1 MRIIILNNY
10 SKIYK
15 YIILLTIS
23 RVIVTTKTINY
34 NYNQTKYA
42 TSNKRWENNW
52 YKNKQ
57 LRYRQWI
64 LSSLI
69 QYFLIVFD
77 RMRETRETRETREN
91 NKMKLKQNRIQNIH
105 DDKNKRDFK

>member
-42 TSNKRWENNW
+42 TSNKRWENN
-52 YKNKQ
+52 
-57 LRYRQWI
+57 
-64 LSSLI
+64 
-69 QYFLIVFD
+69 
-77 RMRETRETRETREN
+77 
-91 NKMKLKQNRIQNIH
+91 
-105 DDKNKRDFK
+105 